1 MVNDVVLTKILR
13 IFLAHVPIFVL
24 TVIAYGLGLSI
35 MRDTVS
41 SASIAVLQFEGD
53 GVSLIDVF
61 NGVIAMGAINLFVLL
76 ALFIVGSVFK
86 YWSLY
91 TLILGIA
98 NLLFNLISE
107 ALFFRFATCYNFP
120 SNAIVVARSS
130 LAILL
135 MILMLGV
142 ALFVLIHFLKHGK
155 SRREKLGALLAPLLI
170 LPSIVMLVLNAILIA
185 QLRPQLNYHI
195 QPSSLRMGFFSP
207 LEISQIQS
215 ESYAKTS
222 TFDQQVIGN
231 LGDVIYS
238 SNIVG
243 SPDCPDSYDNCTR
256 FYYLYKYLYQIPCS
270 SQSVQFY
277 KDCANASNLTIYVTS
292 KRYSLE
298 PESTI
303 SYNCLVNQ
311 ANETCA
317 SLCTQ
322 LLSNYQLILVQEFK
336 PNHVQAAWTG
346 LSNCKT
352 KLKSQLIHDSA
363 LNPCSHAS
371 LKPTS
376 EILITIAF
384 IGIVFSNL

>member
-35 MRDTVS
+35 MSDTVS

-53 GVSLIDVF
+53 GVSLIHIF

-107 ALFFRFATCYNFP
+107 ALLFFKFATCFNFP

-142 ALFVLIHFLKHGK
+142 ALFVLIHFLQHGK

-222 TFDQQVIGN
+222 TFDEQIVGN
-231 LGDVIYS
+231 LGDVIFS

-243 SPDCPDSYDNCTR
+243 ELEVVSECEDEYGSYDNCTR
-256 FYYLYKYLYQIPCS
+256 F
-270 SQSVQFY
+270 
-277 KDCANASNLTIYVTS
+277 
-292 KRYSLE
+292 
-298 PESTI
+298 
-303 SYNCLVNQ
+303 
-311 ANETCA
+311 
-317 SLCTQ
+317 
-322 LLSNYQLILVQEFK
+322 
-336 PNHVQAAWTG
+336 
-346 LSNCKT
+346 
-352 KLKSQLIHDSA
+352 
-363 LNPCSHAS
+363 
-371 LKPTS
+371 
-376 EILITIAF
+376 
-384 IGIVFSNL
+384 

>member
-13 IFLAHVPIFVL
+13 IFLIQVPIFVL
-24 TVIAYGLGLSI
+24 TVIVYGLGLSI

-41 SASIAVLQFEGD
+41 SASIAFSLKAYFD
-53 GVSLIDVF
+53 GF
-61 NGVIAMGAINLFVLL
+61 IAMGAINLFVLL

-107 ALFFRFATCYNFP
+107 ALFFKFATCFNFP

-185 QLRPQLNYHI
+185 HLRPQLNYHI

-215 ESYAKTS
+215 ESYA
-222 TFDQQVIGN
+222 
-231 LGDVIYS
+231 
-238 SNIVG
+238 
-243 SPDCPDSYDNCTR
+243 
-256 FYYLYKYLYQIPCS
+256 
-270 SQSVQFY
+270 
-277 KDCANASNLTIYVTS
+277 
-292 KRYSLE
+292 
-298 PESTI
+298 
-303 SYNCLVNQ
+303 
-311 ANETCA
+311 
-317 SLCTQ
+317 
-322 LLSNYQLILVQEFK
+322 
-336 PNHVQAAWTG
+336 
-346 LSNCKT
+346 
-352 KLKSQLIHDSA
+352 
-363 LNPCSHAS
+363 
-371 LKPTS
+371 
-376 EILITIAF
+376 
-384 IGIVFSNL
+384 